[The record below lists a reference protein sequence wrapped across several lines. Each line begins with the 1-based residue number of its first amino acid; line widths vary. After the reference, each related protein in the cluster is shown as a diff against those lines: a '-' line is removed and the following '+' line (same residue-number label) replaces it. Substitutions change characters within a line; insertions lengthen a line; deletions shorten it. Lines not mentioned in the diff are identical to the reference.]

1 MSLALLNLLHLSD
14 SGFPVGAASFSH
26 GLEGLV
32 QQGALTG
39 AADVEALLRAV
50 LHQGLARCELVALHA
65 ACAYA
70 ARSDH
75 DALLALDTQLA
86 AMTPVAEWRIASGR
100 LARRTLT
107 TAALLTTSPAMDAYA
122 AQIADGGGTATGHH
136 ALAFA
141 VVADALGVGPR
152 EAALAYTYSET
163 MARLSAATRLLALGQ
178 NATQAIAHRLKP
190 AMQQAVDHA
199 PTVPLERMG
208 SCLPALEIAGMAH
221 EYASARLFAS

>member
-1 MSLALLNLLHLSD
+1 MSLALLNLLHLAD

-32 QQGALTG
+32 QQGALSG

-50 LHQGLARCELVALHA
+50 LHQGLAHCELVALHA
-65 ACAYA
+65 AHACAA
-70 ARSDH
+70 QGDH
-75 DALLALDTQLA
+75 DALLALDAQLA

-100 LARRTLT
+100 LARRTLA

-122 AQIADGGGTATGHH
+122 AQISDGRGSTAGHH

-141 VVADALGVGPR
+141 VVAEGLGVGLR

-199 PTVPLERMG
+199 ATVPLERMG